1 MNQNVQNLAEKIALL
16 LQSETKQDDNAFLR
30 ESLQKINSRLDKIET
45 QLSNSNP
52 QSAIQTL
59 QSVHPSQEKFSMIEE
74 LVDAIIANQTGE
86 KPCIFEAKKP
96 CDNCSMCNSR
106 GF

>member
-30 ESLQKINSRLDKIET
+30 ESLEKINSRLDKIES
-45 QLSNSNP
+45 QLNP
-52 QSAIQTL
+52 QSQIPTPQF
-59 QSVHPSQEKFSMIEE
+59 VHPSQDKFKMIEA
-74 LVDAIIANQTGE
+74 LVDEILANQTGE

>member
-16 LQSETKQDDNAFLR
+16 LENEKKQDDAVFLL
-30 ESLQKINSRLDKIET
+30 ESLKKINVRLDKIES
-45 QLSNSNP
+45 QLNP
-52 QSAIQTL
+52 QSQIVNNK
-59 QSVHPSQEKFSMIEE
+59 SIHPSLDKFKMIEE
-74 LVDAIIANQTGE
+74 LVDGIIYSQTSE